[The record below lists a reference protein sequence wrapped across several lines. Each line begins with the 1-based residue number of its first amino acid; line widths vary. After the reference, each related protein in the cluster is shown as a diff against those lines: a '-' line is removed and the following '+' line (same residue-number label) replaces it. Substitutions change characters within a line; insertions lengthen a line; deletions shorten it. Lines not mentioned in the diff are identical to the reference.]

1 MEKIMKFTKFDK
13 TISWIV
19 WAAFIALIVL
29 SVMKDANANTQNNES
44 GSNTLI
50 SGGMTTTTNNDYSG
64 AASVDNS
71 TTSNSTSNIRSAPG
85 TASAPGLSNGIDTCS
100 LSISAGVQ
108 TFNFGISGGGTY
120 TDENCQRIKN
130 SRHLNDLG
138 MKVAAISLHCQ
149 SKDVWVAMHSAGTYC
164 PVNVDGKSLIGED
177 ALAIY
182 TKYPKLRP
190 DYDEWI
196 AQQKIIQEYKDN
208 EVQYSTGK

>member
-1 MEKIMKFTKFDK
+1 MEKIMKYTKFDK
-13 TISWIV
+13 TVSWVV
-19 WAAFIALIVL
+19 WVAFIALIAL
-29 SVMKDANANTQNNES
+29 AVMKDAKANTQNNES

-71 TTSNSTSNIRSAPG
+71 NTSNSTSNVKSAPP
-85 TASAPGLSNGIDTCS
+85 TASAPGLSSGIDTCS
-100 LSISAGVQ
+100 LSVSAGVQ
-108 TFNFGISGGGTY
+108 TFNFGISGGSTY
-120 TDENCQRIKN
+120 NDEKCEMRKN
-130 SRHLNDLG
+130 AKLLNDLG
-138 MKVAAISLHCQ
+138 MKVASLALIC
-149 SKDVWVAMHSAGTYC
+149 KDPKIFSSMFAAETYC
-164 PVNVDGKSLIGED
+164 PVNVNGKSLIGEQ

>member
-1 MEKIMKFTKFDK
+1 MKYTKFDK
-13 TISWIV
+13 TVSWIV
-19 WAAFIALIVL
+19 WVAFIAFIALA
-29 SVMKDANANTQNNES
+29 VMKDANANTQNNES

-71 TTSNSTSNIRSAPG
+71 TTSNSTSNVKSAPP
-85 TASAPGLSNGIDTCS
+85 TASSPGLTSGIDTCS

-190 DYDEWI
+190 DYDEWRV
-196 AQQKIIQEYKDN
+196 QQKIIQEYKDN

>member
-1 MEKIMKFTKFDK
+1 MEKIMKYTKFDK
-13 TISWIV
+13 TVSWIV
-19 WAAFIALIVL
+19 WVAFIAFMVL

-71 TTSNSTSNIRSAPG
+71 TTSNSTSNIRSAPP

>member
-1 MEKIMKFTKFDK
+1 MEKIMKYTKFDK
-13 TISWIV
+13 TASWII

-29 SVMKDANANTQNNES
+29 SVMKDAQANTQNNES

-71 TTSNSTSNIRSAPG
+71 TTSNSTSNIRSSVP

-120 TDENCQRIKN
+120 TDDNCQRIKN

>member
-1 MEKIMKFTKFDK
+1 MKYTKFDK
-13 TISWIV
+13 TVSWVV
-19 WAAFIALIVL
+19 WAAFIALIAL
-29 SVMKDANANTQNNES
+29 AAMKDADANTQNNES

-71 TTSNSTSNIRSAPG
+71 TTSNSTSNVKSAPP
-85 TASAPGLSNGIDTCS
+85 TASAPGLSSGIDTCS
-100 LSISAGVQ
+100 LSVSAGVQ

-138 MKVAAISLHCQ
+138 MKVAAIALMCQ
-149 SKDVWVAMHSAGTYC
+149 DEEVWLSMWESATYC
-164 PVNVDGKSLIGED
+164 PINLNGVSLIGEQ
-177 ALAIY
+177 ALAVY
-182 TKYPKLRP
+182 LKYPDLMKSDVYATR
-190 DYDEWI
+190 
-196 AQQKIIQEYKDN
+196 QKIIQEYKDN

>member
-1 MEKIMKFTKFDK
+1 MKFTKFDK

-19 WAAFIALIVL
+19 WAAFIVIIVL
-29 SVMKDANANTQNNES
+29 SVMNDANANTQNNES

-71 TTSNSTSNIRSAPG
+71 TTSNSTSNIRSSVSP
-85 TASAPGLSNGIDTCS
+85 SSSPGLTSGIDTCS
-100 LSISAGVQ
+100 LSVSAGVQ
-108 TFNFGISGGGTY
+108 TFNFGISGGSTY

-138 MKVAAISLHCQ
+138 MKVAAIALMCQ
-149 SKDVWVAMHSAGTYC
+149 DEEVWVSMWESGTYC
-164 PVNVDGKSLIGED
+164 PINLNGVSLIGEQ
-177 ALAIY
+177 ALAVY
-182 TKYPKLRP
+182 LKYPELMKSDVYATR
-190 DYDEWI
+190 
-196 AQQKIIQEYKDN
+196 QKIIQEYKDN

>member
-1 MEKIMKFTKFDK
+1 MKYTKFDK
-13 TISWIV
+13 TVSWIV
-19 WAAFIALIVL
+19 WVAFIAFIALA
-29 SVMKDANANTQNNES
+29 VMKDANANTQNNES

-71 TTSNSTSNIRSAPG
+71 TTSNSTSNVKSAPP
-85 TASAPGLSNGIDTCS
+85 TASSPGLTSGIDTCS

-190 DYDEWI
+190 DYDEWV
-196 AQQKIIQEYKDN
+196 ARQKIIQEYKDN
-208 EVQYSTGK
+208 EVQHSEGK

>member
-1 MEKIMKFTKFDK
+1 MKYTKFDK
-13 TISWIV
+13 TASWII
-19 WAAFIALIVL
+19 WATFIALIVL
-29 SVMKDANANTQNNES
+29 SVMKDAQANTQNNES

-71 TTSNSTSNIRSAPG
+71 NTSNSTSNIKSAPP

-120 TDENCQRIKN
+120 TDDNCQRIKN

-164 PVNVDGKSLIGED
+164 PVNIDGKSLIGED

>member
-19 WAAFIALIVL
+19 WAAFIALIVF
-29 SVMKDANANTQNNES
+29 SVMNDANANTQNNES

-71 TTSNSTSNIRSAPG
+71 TTSNSTSNIRSSVP

-149 SKDVWVAMHSAGTYC
+149 SKDVWIAMHSAGTYC
-164 PVNVDGKSLIGED
+164 PVNIDGKSLIGED

-190 DYDEWI
+190 DYDEWL

>member
-1 MEKIMKFTKFDK
+1 MKFTKFDK

-19 WAAFIALIVL
+19 WAAFIVIIVL
-29 SVMKDANANTQNNES
+29 SVMNDANANTQNNES

-71 TTSNSTSNIRSAPG
+71 TTSNSTSNVKSAPP
-85 TASAPGLSNGIDTCS
+85 TASSPGLTSGIDTCS
-100 LSISAGVQ
+100 LSVSAGVQ

-138 MKVAAISLHCQ
+138 MKVAAIALMCQ
-149 SKDVWVAMHSAGTYC
+149 DPDVFSSMHAAGTFC
-164 PVNVDGKSLIGED
+164 PILIDGKSLIGED

-190 DYDEWI
+190 DYDEWV